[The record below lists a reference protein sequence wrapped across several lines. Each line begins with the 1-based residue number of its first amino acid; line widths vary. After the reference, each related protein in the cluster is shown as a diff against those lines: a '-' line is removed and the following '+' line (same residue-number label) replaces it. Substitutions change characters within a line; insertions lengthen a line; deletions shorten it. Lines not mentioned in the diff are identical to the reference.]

1 MAKVFDIV
9 NLIERNPLTCLSNDY
24 QSKLLNKIKEQFN
37 NDEQQLF
44 IASFYSY
51 LNYNKY
57 EFVIDLD
64 DIWKWLGFS
73 EKSKCKKLLVN
84 NFIEENNYKIALARE
99 GERKNEGF

>member
-1 MAKVFDIV
+1 MTEVFDIV
-9 NLIERNPLTCLSNDY
+9 KLIETNPLTCLSNDY

-44 IASFYSY
+44 LASFYSY
-51 LNYNKY
+51 LNYNKH

-64 DIWKWLGFS
+64 DIWQWLGFS

-84 NFIEENNYKIALARE
+84 NFIEENNYKIAQL
-99 GERKNEGF
+99 FMIFFFFL